1 MSKILS
7 IIEFVKN
14 YFATI
19 STNTLGAFSI
29 ICLNLATMPAL
40 VTVLLG
46 KTDHLPSL
54 DVVLFIWAALVAIF
68 VKSLIERNIFYVILV
83 ALGFL
88 SQTVI
93 MSLILFK

>member
-1 MSKILS
+1 MSKILT

-19 STNTLGAFSI
+19 SANTLGAFSI
-29 ICLNLATMPAL
+29 VCLNLTTMPAL
-40 VTVLLG
+40 FTVLLG
-46 KTDHLPSL
+46 KTDHLTSL
-54 DVVLFIWAALVAIF
+54 DIVLFIWAPLVAIF

-83 ALGFL
+83 TLGFL